1 MSLSLE
7 RLQAEFAAALTN
19 AGATPEFAATLL
31 ERDTRALER
40 MALYRGNMIGAW
52 QQALAAA
59 YPVVRTLLGA
69 EFFAELARAYGQ
81 EHPGTSGDLNM
92 FGAHFAEFVAS
103 FRHTQGL
110 PYLADVAALEW
121 IVHRAHYAADAEP
134 LRRERIAALLPD
146 ELLAARF
153 VLHPACAWLA
163 SPHPITSI
171 WLAHQPRSDVELP
184 ETLEERQ
191 FAFVVRPRW
200 RVEVLCASAG
210 ELVALNALRTGAT
223 MDDTIAAALCVDR
236 QFDFAKAFVRWLDY
250 NVFVGIEE
258 ACALLD
264 PQPHSAVR

>member
-7 RLQAEFAAALTN
+7 RLQAEFAAALTT
-19 AGATPEFAATLL
+19 AGRAPEFASALL
-31 ERDTRALER
+31 ERDTHALER
-40 MALYRGNMIGAW
+40 MALYRANMIGAW

-69 EFFAELARAYGQ
+69 EFFGELARAYGQ
-81 EHPGTSGDLNM
+81 THPGTSGDLNL
-92 FGAHFAEFVAS
+92 FGARFGEFVAT

-121 IVHRAHYAADAEP
+121 AVHRAHYAADAEP
-134 LRRERIAALLPD
+134 LRRERIAALQSD

-153 VLHPACAWLA
+153 VLHPACTWLA
-163 SPHPITSI
+163 SPHPITTI

-184 ETLEERQ
+184 ETLDERQ

-200 RVEVLCASAG
+200 RVEVLSATAG
-210 ELVALNALRTGAT
+210 EIVALDALRAGAS
-223 MDDTIAAALCVDR
+223 MDDTIAAALRADHD
-236 QFDFAKAFVRWLDY
+236 FDFARAFLRWLDH

-264 PQPHSAVR
+264 PQVRAAAR